1 MNQEDIDFI
10 KQTESNFIGVSDG
23 YVKHIDHAI
32 LGSYEAIY
40 RKYLD
45 SNFVLT
51 KWCGACVYDMMKR
64 LWVYYSDNLTINKTI
79 NEPIKNT
86 RNRRR
91 K

>member
-1 MNQEDIDFI
+1 MTIEELKFIEDHID
-10 KQTESNFIGVSDG
+10 NFTAISDG
-23 YVKHIDHAI
+23 YVKHIDHSI
-32 LGSYEAIY
+32 LGSYEVIY

-45 SNFVLT
+45 ANFVLT

-79 NEPIKNT
+79 NEPIKNP

>member
-1 MNQEDIDFI
+1 MTQEDF
-10 KQTESNFIGVSDG
+10 NFLEENKINFVGVADG
-23 YVKHIDHAI
+23 YVKHIDHSL
-32 LGSYEAIY
+32 LGQYESIY

-51 KWCGACVYDMMKR
+51 KWCGACVFDMMNR
-64 LWVYYSDNLTINKTI
+64 LYGYYLENLPKQETT
-79 NEPIKNT
+79 NEPVKNT